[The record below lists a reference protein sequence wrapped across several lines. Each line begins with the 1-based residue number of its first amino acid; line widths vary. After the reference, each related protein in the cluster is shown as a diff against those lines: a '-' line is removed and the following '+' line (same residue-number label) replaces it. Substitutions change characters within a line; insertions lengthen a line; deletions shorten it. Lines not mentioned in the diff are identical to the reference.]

1 MSPSSETN
9 KSIDI
14 LLAVIS
20 TKLDKVIDELSEVRE
35 EMKLKVNMSDFSV
48 IKAEIEDLK
57 KSKWFVMGVS
67 GAVSFFISHFWK

>member
-1 MSPSSETN
+1 MSPTQNNDN
-9 KSIDI
+9 KIDI

-35 EMKLKVNMSDFSV
+35 EMKLKVNMSDFQIV
-48 IKAEIEDLK
+48 KTKIEDLE